1 MRRSAALALLS
12 ILALAVPA
20 SAKAPAKEPAHPVA
34 RADWTRTFSVT
45 TQGGFRMGNPK
56 AGIAVVEYGSLTC
69 PHCRHFAE
77 TAVNPLV
84 AQYVR
89 TGKASYEFRPF
100 ILDGIDVAANLVARC
115 NGPAP
120 FFPMA
125 ADLYAT
131 QPMWRA
137 RISDADMERLGAL
150 PQSQMMVGIAEQAG
164 LILTGAAHGIA
175 PAKARACLGDEAAAE
190 RLAAMRQAAS
200 ASGVKG
206 TPTLLVNGKV
216 VPVYDW
222 DSLQP
227 FLKRAGG

>member
-20 SAKAPAKEPAHPVA
+20 SAKAPAKAPAKPAA

-45 TQGGFRMGNPK
+45 AQGGFRMGNPK
-56 AGIAVVEYGSLTC
+56 AKIAVVEYGSLTC

-100 ILDGIDVAANLVARC
+100 ILDGIDVAANLLARC
-115 NGPAP
+115 SGPAP

-137 RISDADMERLGAL
+137 RISDADMERFGAL
-150 PQSQMMVGIAEQAG
+150 PQGQMMVGIAEQAG

-175 PAKARACLGDEAAAE
+175 PAKARACLSDEAAAE
-190 RLAAMRQAAS
+190 RLATMRQAAS
-200 ASGVKG
+200 ASGVTG

-216 VPVYDW
+216 VPAYDW
-222 DSLQP
+222 TSLQP

>member
-1 MRRSAALALLS
+1 MRISAALALLS
-12 ILALAVPA
+12 MLALAVPA
-20 SAKAPAKEPAHPVA
+20 SAKAPARPAVQTNWA
-34 RADWTRTFSVT
+34 RTFTVT
-45 TQGGFRMGNPK
+45 PEGGFRMGNPK
-56 AGIAVVEYGSLTC
+56 AKIAVVEYGSLTC

-77 TAVNPLV
+77 TAVNPLIG
-84 AQYVR
+84 QYVR
-89 TGKASYEFRPF
+89 TGEASYEFRPF

-115 NGPAP
+115 NGPAA
-120 FFPMA
+120 FFPTA

-137 RISDADMERLGAL
+137 RISDDDMERLGAL
-150 PQSQMMVGIAEQAG
+150 PQGQMMVGIAEQAG

-175 PAKARACLGDEAAAE
+175 PAKARACLSNEAAAE

-216 VPVYDW
+216 VPAYDW

>member
-1 MRRSAALALLS
+1 MRATAALAV
-12 ILALAVPA
+12 LAIVGLAIPA
-20 SAKAPAKEPAHPVA
+20 SAKAPAHSAA
-34 RADWTRTFSVT
+34 RVNWARTFSVT
-45 TQGGFRMGNPK
+45 PEGGYRMGNPK
-56 AGIAVVEYGSLTC
+56 AKVAVVEYASLTC

-77 TAVNPLV
+77 TAVDPLI

-115 NGPAP
+115 NGPAS

-137 RISDADMERLGAL
+137 RISDDDMERFGAL
-150 PQSQMMVGIAEQAG
+150 PQGQMMVGIAEQAG

-175 PAKARACLGDEAAAE
+175 PAKARACLSNESAAE

-216 VPVYDW
+216 VPAYDW
-222 DSLQP
+222 TTLQP

>member
-1 MRRSAALALLS
+1 MRRGAALALPS
-12 ILALAVPA
+12 MAMLAVPA
-20 SAKAPAKEPAHPVA
+20 SAKPPARPAA
-34 RADWTRTFSVT
+34 RVDWARTFSVT
-45 TQGGFRMGNPK
+45 PEGGYRMGNPK
-56 AGIAVVEYGSLTC
+56 SKVALVEYGSLTC

-100 ILDGIDVAANLVARC
+100 ILDGVDVAAFLVARC
-115 NGPAP
+115 NGPAT
-120 FFPMA
+120 FFPTA

-137 RISDADMERLGAL
+137 RISDEDMEKFGAL
-150 PQSQMMVGIAEQAG
+150 PQGQMMVGIAEQAG

-175 PAKARACLGDEAAAE
+175 PAKARACLSNQAAAE
-190 RLAAMRQAAS
+190 RLTAMRQAAS
-200 ASGVKG
+200 AGGVKG

-216 VPVYDW
+216 VPAYDW
-222 DSLQP
+222 ESLQP

>member
-1 MRRSAALALLS
+1 
-12 ILALAVPA
+12 
-20 SAKAPAKEPAHPVA
+20 
-34 RADWTRTFSVT
+34 
-45 TQGGFRMGNPK
+45 
-56 AGIAVVEYGSLTC
+56 
-69 PHCRHFAE
+69 
-77 TAVNPLV
+77 VNPLV

-89 TGKASYEFRPF
+89 TGRASYEFRPY

-115 NGPAP
+115 NGPAT

-137 RISDADMERLGAL
+137 RISDDDMERLGAL
-150 PQSQMMVGIAEQAG
+150 PQAQMMVGIAEQTG

-175 PAKARACLGDEAAAE
+175 PAKARTCLASEAAAE
-190 RLAAMRQAAS
+190 RLAAMRQSAS
-200 ASGVKG
+200 AIGVKG

-216 VPVYDW
+216 VPAYDW
-222 DSLQP
+222 TSLQP

>member
-1 MRRSAALALLS
+1 MRRSATLALLS
-12 ILALAVPA
+12 MVALAVPA
-20 SAKAPAKEPAHPVA
+20 SAKTPTRPTA

-45 TQGGFRMGNPK
+45 AEGGFRMGNPK
-56 AGIAVVEYGSLTC
+56 AKIAVVEYASLTC

-89 TGKASYEFRPF
+89 TGRASYEFRPY

-115 NGPAP
+115 NGPAT

-137 RISDADMERLGAL
+137 RISDDDMERLGAL
-150 PQSQMMVGIAEQAG
+150 PQAQMMVGIAEQTG

-175 PAKARACLGDEAAAE
+175 PAKARTCLASEAAAE
-190 RLAAMRQAAS
+190 RLAAMRQSAS
-200 ASGVKG
+200 AIGVKG

-216 VPVYDW
+216 VPAYDW
-222 DSLQP
+222 TSLQP